1 MNMRKA
7 DIFGFAGTVLR
18 CYRAVIVCILI
29 AGGLHSFRCS
39 SNLHTFLSELETGP
53 PASFDDGPVFTN
65 PFGSVVN
72 TFSVFFSYR
81 GMIYIGPSPDNDS
94 FVRFSP
100 DGTNMETVTF
110 SITDSDSTTNTMD
123 TGPDGETGIDCF
135 TAGSVGGTEYLFLGP
150 AKSGGDL
157 NFLYYTSDSSAHLTF
172 SYMDLAG
179 TLTATTSGTESLF
192 IYYDRLYAG
201 YAATATRPLF
211 LKIST
216 IGPSPSEENL
226 MASKMPRIGN
236 DTVTNPN
243 KAANVGIDMMCEYNS
258 LLFIANGGGSAT
270 NGDGG
275 IVSSTTND
283 PRNYNAHDTDWNTGL
298 TPAGN
303 VEWNTNLSI
312 ALTQLNSLT
321 PAKRAF
327 PGSAV
332 FNGVL
337 YVARNT
343 TNGPQIWAYNGSV
356 FSLVAG
362 NASYISDMG
371 NTGNDHITLL
381 IVNGDRLYVGY
392 DNTAEGIRIY
402 RTVSGVTAPG
412 AQSDFEQVSSG
423 GLGNPAAI
431 TQIFHGISVSD
442 KGTAYLWILCGKS
455 GSDMFVFRTSN

>member
-1 MNMRKA
+1 MRKT

-29 AGGLHSFRCS
+29 AGSLHSFRCS

-65 PFGSVVN
+65 PFGSTVN

-81 GMIYIGPSPDNDS
+81 GMIYIGPSPDNGS

-110 SITDSDSTTNTMD
+110 SITDSDSTTDTMD
-123 TGPDGETGIDCF
+123 PGPDGETGIDCF
-135 TAGSVGGTEYLFLGP
+135 TAGTVGGTEYLFLGP

-157 NFLYYTSDSSAHLTF
+157 NNLYYTSDSSAHLTF
-172 SYMDLAG
+172 SYMNLAG

-192 IYYDRLYAG
+192 VYYNRLYAG

-211 LKIST
+211 LKIPT
-216 IGPSPSEENL
+216 IESVPSETNL
-226 MASKMPRIGN
+226 KAERMPRIGN
-236 DTVTNPN
+236 DAVTNSN
-243 KAANVGIDMMCEYNS
+243 TATNVGIDMMCEYNG

-275 IVSSTTND
+275 IVSSTVTD
-283 PRNYNAHDTDWNTGL
+283 PGNYQGQPGNWNTGL
-298 TPAGN
+298 TPVGTAEWDAGY
-303 VEWNTNLSI
+303 SI

-362 NASYISDMG
+362 NASYISNMG
-371 NTGNDHITLL
+371 NTGNDYITML
-381 IVNGDRLYVGY
+381 IVNGDMLYVGY
-392 DNTAEGIRIY
+392 DNTTEGIRIY

-442 KGTAYLWILCGKS
+442 KGTAYLWVLCGKS